1 MSKQQHSAS
10 LDGELLP
17 ASKPAP
23 KINLQDARAIRRE
36 LAAVYRDARAGKI
49 ETQDATRL
57 GYLLNL
63 LGQALEREEL
73 ETRIEALENQHHAE
87 ETQ

>member
-1 MSKQQHSAS
+1 MSKKQHTTS
-10 LDGELLP
+10 LEGELVP
-17 ASKPAP
+17 AGRSTP
-23 KINLQDARAIRRE
+23 KINLQNAAAIRRE

-63 LGQALEREEL
+63 LGQAHERQEL
-73 ETRIEALENQHHAE
+73 EARIEALEVQANEHD
-87 ETQ
+87 

>member
-1 MSKQQHSAS
+1 MMQRGEKQNQSGAE
-10 LDGELLP
+10 GELIP
-17 ASKPAP
+17 ANTPPP
-23 KINLQDARAIRRE
+23 KINLQNAAAIRRE

-63 LGQALEREEL
+63 LGQALEREVL
-73 ETRIEALENQHHAE
+73 ENRLEALEAQ
-87 ETQ
+87 QP

>member
-1 MSKQQHSAS
+1 MSKQQHGASSSA
-10 LDGELLP
+10 ELLP
-17 ASKPAP
+17 VSRSTP
-23 KINLQDARAIRRE
+23 KINLQNAAAIRRE

-63 LGQALEREEL
+63 LGQAYEREVL
-73 ETRIEALENQHHAE
+73 ENRLDALEVQ
-87 ETQ
+87 QP

>member
-17 ASKPAP
+17 ASKPTP

-73 ETRIEALENQHHAE
+73 EARIEALEHQHNE
-87 ETQ
+87 DE

>member
-1 MSKQQHSAS
+1 MSKKQHTTS
-10 LDGELLP
+10 LEGELLP
-17 ASKPAP
+17 SGRSTP
-23 KINLQDARAIRRE
+23 KINLHDAAAIRRE

-63 LGQALEREEL
+63 LGQAHERQEL
-73 ETRIEALENQHHAE
+73 EARIETLEKLQHDHD
-87 ETQ
+87 

>member
-1 MSKQQHSAS
+1 MQRGEKQNRLNAEGA
-10 LDGELLP
+10 LIP
-17 ASKPAP
+17 ADTSPP
-23 KINLQDARAIRRE
+23 KINLQNAAAIRRE

-63 LGQALEREEL
+63 LGQALEREVL
-73 ETRIEALENQHHAE
+73 ENRLEALEEQ
-87 ETQ
+87 QP

>member
-1 MSKQQHSAS
+1 MSEKQQPSRPVV
-10 LDGELLP
+10 ELLP
-17 ASKPAP
+17 ASRSTP
-23 KINLQDARAIRRE
+23 KINLQNAAAIRRE

-63 LGQALEREEL
+63 LGQALEREVL
-73 ETRIEALENQHHAE
+73 ENRLEALEAQ
-87 ETQ
+87 QS

>member
-1 MSKQQHSAS
+1 MSKKQHSAS

-17 ASKPAP
+17 ASKPTP

-73 ETRIEALENQHHAE
+73 EARIEALEHQHNE
-87 ETQ
+87 DE

>member
-1 MSKQQHSAS
+1 MSKKQRGTSS
-10 LDGELLP
+10 SVELIP
-17 ASKPAP
+17 ASRSTP
-23 KINLQDARAIRRE
+23 KINLQNAAAIRRE

-63 LGQALEREEL
+63 LGQALEREVL
-73 ETRIEALENQHHAE
+73 ENRLEALEAQ
-87 ETQ
+87 QP